1 MVIKLIQPK
10 MAMRPVDTALK
21 TRMAPSL
28 GLFERERTVYREV
41 FRFRTSCAESPKPG
55 GRLSPISCSLFYQ
68 KFGKFTGA
76 LCRSASCGRTGRLA
90 EWMSRLL

>member
-21 TRMAPSL
+21 TRMAPSP

-41 FRFRTSCAESPKPG
+41 FR
-55 GRLSPISCSLFYQ
+55 L
-68 KFGKFTGA
+68 
-76 LCRSASCGRTGRLA
+76 
-90 EWMSRLL
+90 

>member
-55 GRLSPISCSLFYQ
+55 VPYLLFNLFYQ